1 MLNPAT
7 PPSNFIDYDQ
17 VFIHFVPCSSNFFST
32 IFITFHTFVILAAV
46 RHGLIAVALN
56 SFISLS

>member
-56 SFISLS
+56 